1 MTMIAGP
8 AAPPTITV
16 SVDGLS
22 VAVPAGASAL
32 DAINASGVIISQ
44 LCKDADMPAIGAC
57 RTCLVQIDGVRG
69 FPASCSV
76 PATDGMVIQTATAD
90 VRRIRS
96 GVIELTLGMVNG
108 GHPSPPAPLPVGEG
122 STPLTLVLPR
132 GGTEFV
138 AGGDH
143 PHPDPL
149 PSRERGDVGADTVP
163 EMRGG
168 VDGYGQLSA
177 AAELHGIVERRW
189 EARERPATDTSNP
202 VFNLAMDAC
211 ILCARCVNA
220 CQSAHQFIGAI
231 DVLGA
236 GETARIGTSGDKP
249 LAESIC
255 TTCGQC
261 LSVCPTGAIS
271 VKEPP
276 AVSAPTHTVS
286 TTCPYCGVGCGIQLE
301 VDDATDRIVASH
313 DDPDNLSSVGML
325 CVKGRFGYT
334 FAQHPDRIKTP
345 LIRDGER
352 FTGPFREATWDEALD
367 LVASRLVEYRGD
379 RFATLCSAKATNED
393 GYVQQKFSRLVMG
406 SNNIDHC
413 TRLCHSP
420 SVEAMLTSLG
430 SGATSNSYTDYEG
443 AGCLVVI
450 GCDPTSNHPVA
461 ASRMRRAI
469 VERGAKLI
477 VINPRRID
485 MCDYAD
491 LWLRAYPG
499 TDVALL
505 NAMAQ
510 VIVDEG
516 LAAADFVTNRTE
528 GYDDWLAVANQ
539 YTPERAAAITGVAA
553 DDIRAAAR
561 IFARPPV
568 PRGADDDGV
577 GYGGSCLIWGM
588 GITQHTNGTANAH
601 GLLNLALV
609 AGQLGRRGSGISP
622 LRGQNNVQ
630 GCGDAGCLPNSLP
643 GYQGLRPDTL
653 VRFGD
658 AWGANGRIPDTAG
671 LVVTDMVES
680 MGRPDGVRAMYITGE
695 NPLLSEPDLNR
706 ADELFRRLEFLVVQD
721 IFMHE
726 TAELADV
733 VLPATSFAEKD
744 GTFTNSERR
753 VQRVRQAIPPVGGS
767 RPDWDIVC
775 DLGRRMCEKLGL
787 PWAEQFTYGHP
798 SDIFD
803 EMAQLTPILSGISY
817 QRLDAEGG
825 IQWPCPSPEHPGTT
839 YLYADD
845 FPRGDRAKFVAF
857 EQGPLAAETPSERFP
872 LVLNTG
878 RVLYHWHG
886 GTITR
891 RVDGLMAR
899 SPALEVSINPLDGER
914 FGLQDG
920 GQVQVRSRRGS
931 LTGVARY
938 TYRMRTGEIF
948 VPFVRL
954 ADSAANF
961 LTNAAYD
968 PESRIPEY
976 KVCAVRVET
985 VEE

>member
-1 MTMIAGP
+1 MTIATRP
-8 AAPPTITV
+8 AALPTITITVDGQPV
-16 SVDGLS
+16 SVS
-22 VAVPAGASAL
+22 AGASAL
-32 DAINASGVIISQ
+32 DAINTAGVPISQ

-57 RTCLVQIDGVRG
+57 RTCLIQIDGVRG

-76 PATDGMVIQTATAD
+76 PATDGMAINTDTDD

-96 GVIELTLGMVNG
+96 GVIQLTLGMVGSDNNNPEHG
-108 GHPSPPAPLPVGEG
+108 SPSTRERRVPL
-122 STPLTLVLPR
+122 SLVLPEGEKEFR
-132 GGTEFV
+132 LGDGG
-138 AGGDH
+138 AG
-143 PHPDPL
+143 PPAEAL
-149 PSRERGDVGADTVP
+149 PIREM
-163 EMRGG
+163 EIS
-168 VDGYGQLSA
+168 GYGQLSA
-177 AAELHGIVERRW
+177 AAELHGISARRW
-189 EARERPATDTSNP
+189 DPRPRQATDASNP

-220 CQSAHQFIGAI
+220 CQSSHQFIGAI

-236 GETARIGTSGDKP
+236 GESARIATAADKP

-276 AVSAPTHTVS
+276 AVADPTHTVS

-334 FAQHPDRIKTP
+334 FAQHPDRIQTP

-352 FTGPFREATWDEALD
+352 YTGPFREATWDEALD
-367 LVASRLVEYRGD
+367 LVATRLVEYRGD
-379 RFATLCSAKATNED
+379 AFATLCSAKATNED
-393 GYVQQKFSRLVMG
+393 GYVQQKFSRLIMG

-491 LWLRAYPG
+491 LWLRSYPG

-510 VIVDEG
+510 VIVAEG
-516 LAAADFVTNRTE
+516 LADADFVANRTE
-528 GYDDWLAVANQ
+528 GYDDWLSVIEAD
-539 YTPERAAAITGVAA
+539 TPEHAATITGVSA
-553 DDIRAAAR
+553 DDIRDAAR
-561 IFARPPV
+561 MFARPPV
-568 PRGADDDGV
+568 PKGGDDAL

-658 AWGANGRIPDTAG
+658 AWNAPGRLPDAAG
-671 LVVTDMVES
+671 LVVTEMVES
-680 MGRPDGVRAMYITGE
+680 MERDDGVRAMYITGE

-706 ADELFRRLEFLVVQD
+706 ADELFRRLDFLVVQD

-726 TAELADV
+726 TAQLADV
-733 VLPATSFAEKD
+733 ILPATSFAEKD

-753 VQRVRQAIPPVGGS
+753 VQRVRQAIPPVGDS

-775 DLGRRMCEKLGL
+775 DLARRMCDKMGL
-787 PWAEQFTYGHP
+787 PWQNQFTYQHP
-798 SDIFD
+798 SQIFD
-803 EMAQLTPILSGISY
+803 EMAQLTPIMSGISY

-857 EQGPLAAETPSERFP
+857 EQGAVAAETPSDRFP

-899 SPALEVSINPLDGER
+899 TPSLEVSINPQDGER
-914 FGLQDG
+914 FGLRDG
-920 GQVQVRSRRGS
+920 ADVQVRSRRGS

-948 VPFVRL
+948 IPFVRL
-954 ADSAANF
+954 GDSAANF

-968 PESRIPEY
+968 PESHIPEY
-976 KVCAVRVET
+976 KVCAVRVEPI
-985 VEE
+985 EP

>member
-1 MTMIAGP
+1 MTIATRP
-8 AAPPTITV
+8 SALPTITIT
-16 SVDGLS
+16 VDGQPVS
-22 VAVPAGASAL
+22 VPAGASAL
-32 DAINASGVIISQ
+32 DAINTAGVPISQ

-76 PATDGMVIQTATAD
+76 PATDGMVINTDTDD

-96 GVIELTLGMVNG
+96 GVIQLTLGMVGSGNNNPDRG
-108 GHPSPPAPLPVGEG
+108 APSTRERRVPL
-122 STPLTLVLPR
+122 SLVLPE
-132 GGTEFV
+132 GEKEFRL
-138 AGGDH
+138 GD
-143 PHPDPL
+143 
-149 PSRERGDVGADTVP
+149 
-163 EMRGG
+163 GG
-168 VDGYGQLSA
+168 VDPPAEALPIREMEISGYGQLSA
-177 AAELHGIVERRW
+177 AAELHGISARRW
-189 EARERPATDTSNP
+189 DPRPRQATDASNP

-220 CQSAHQFIGAI
+220 CQSSHQFIGAI

-236 GETARIGTSGDKP
+236 GESARIATAADKP

-276 AVSAPTHTVS
+276 AVADPTHTVS

-334 FAQHPDRIKTP
+334 FAQHPDRIQTP

-352 FTGPFREATWDEALD
+352 YTGPFRKATWDEALD
-367 LVASRLVEYRGD
+367 LVATRLAQYRGD
-379 RFATLCSAKATNED
+379 AFATLCSAKATNED
-393 GYVQQKFSRLVMG
+393 GYVQQKFSRLIMS

-413 TRLCHSP
+413 TRLCHAP

-491 LWLRAYPG
+491 LWLRSYPG

-505 NAMAQ
+505 NALAQ
-510 VIVDEG
+510 VIVAEG
-516 LAAADFVTNRTE
+516 LADADFVANRTE
-528 GYDDWLAVANQ
+528 GYDDWLSVIEAD
-539 YTPERAAAITGVAA
+539 TPERAATITGVSA
-553 DDIRAAAR
+553 DDIRDAAR
-561 IFARPPV
+561 MFARPPV
-568 PRGADDDGV
+568 PKGGDATL

-658 AWGANGRIPDTAG
+658 AWGAPGRLPDAAG
-671 LVVTDMVES
+671 LVVTEMVES
-680 MGRPDGVRAMYITGE
+680 MERDDGVRAMYITGE

-706 ADELFRRLEFLVVQD
+706 ADELFRRLDFLVVQD

-726 TAELADV
+726 TAQLADV
-733 VLPATSFAEKD
+733 ILPATSFAEKD

-753 VQRVRQAIPPVGGS
+753 VQRVRQAIPPVGDS

-775 DLGRRMCEKLGL
+775 DLARRMCDKMGL
-787 PWAEQFTYGHP
+787 PWQDQFTYQHP
-798 SDIFD
+798 SQIFD
-803 EMAQLTPILSGISY
+803 EMAQLTPIMSGISY

-857 EQGPLAAETPSERFP
+857 EQGAVAAETPSDRFP

-899 SPALEVSINPLDGER
+899 TPSLEVSINPQDGER
-914 FGLQDG
+914 FGLRDG
-920 GQVQVRSRRGS
+920 ADVQVRSRRGS

-948 VPFVRL
+948 IPFVRL
-954 ADSAANF
+954 GDSAANF

-968 PESRIPEY
+968 PESHIPEY
-976 KVCAVRVET
+976 KVCAVRVEP
-985 VEE
+985 VEG

>member
-1 MTMIAGP
+1 MTIATRP
-8 AAPPTITV
+8 AALPAITLT
-16 SVDGLS
+16 VDGQPVS
-22 VAVPAGASAL
+22 VPAGASAL
-32 DAINASGVIISQ
+32 DAINTAGVPISQ

-76 PATDGMVIQTATAD
+76 PATDGMVINTDTDD
-90 VRRIRS
+90 VRRIRT
-96 GVIELTLGMVNG
+96 GVIQLTLGMVGSDNDHLDHG
-108 GHPSPPAPLPVGEG
+108 APSTRERRVPL
-122 STPLTLVLPR
+122 SLVLPE
-132 GGTEFV
+132 GEKEFRLS
-138 AGGDH
+138 D
-143 PHPDPL
+143 
-149 PSRERGDVGADTVP
+149 
-163 EMRGG
+163 GG
-168 VDGYGQLSA
+168 VDPPPDALPIREMGIGGYGQLSTV
-177 AAELHGIVERRW
+177 AELHGISARRW
-189 EARERPATDTSNP
+189 DPRPRQATDASNP

-220 CQSAHQFIGAI
+220 CQSSHQFIGAI

-236 GETARIGTSGDKP
+236 GESARIATAADKP

-276 AVSAPTHTVS
+276 AVADPTHTVS

-334 FAQHPDRIKTP
+334 FAQHPDRIRTP
-345 LIRDGER
+345 LIRDGAR
-352 FTGPFREATWDEALD
+352 YTGPFREATWEEALD
-367 LVASRLVEYRGD
+367 LVATRLVEYRGNA
-379 RFATLCSAKATNED
+379 FATLCSAKATNED
-393 GYVQQKFSRLVMG
+393 GYVQQKFARLIMG

-413 TRLCHSP
+413 TRLCHAP

-461 ASRMRRAI
+461 ASRMRRAV

-491 LWLRAYPG
+491 LWLRSYPG

-510 VIVDEG
+510 VIVAEG
-516 LAAADFVTNRTE
+516 LADADFVANRTE
-528 GYDDWLAVANQ
+528 GYDDWLSVIEAD
-539 YTPERAAAITGVAA
+539 TPERAATITGVSA
-553 DDIRAAAR
+553 DEIRDAAR
-561 IFARPPV
+561 MFARPAV
-568 PRGADDDGV
+568 PKGGDV
-577 GYGGSCLIWGM
+577 TLGYGGSCLIWGM

-643 GYQGLRPDTL
+643 GYQGLGQNTL

-658 AWGANGRIPDTAG
+658 AWDAPGRLPDAAG
-671 LVVTDMVES
+671 LVVTEMVES
-680 MGRPDGVRAMYITGE
+680 MERDDGVRAMYITGE

-706 ADELFRRLEFLVVQD
+706 ADELFRRLDFLVVQD

-726 TAELADV
+726 TAQLADV
-733 VLPATSFAEKD
+733 ILPATSFAEKD

-753 VQRVRQAIPPVGGS
+753 VQRVRQAIPPVGDS

-775 DLGRRMCEKLGL
+775 DLARRMCDKMGL
-787 PWAEQFTYGHP
+787 PWQDQFTYERP
-798 SDIFD
+798 SQIFD
-803 EMAQLTPILSGISY
+803 EMAQLTPIMSGISY

-845 FPRGDRAKFVAF
+845 FPRGDRAKFVPF
-857 EQGPLAAETPSERFP
+857 KQGPVAAETPSDRFP

-899 SPALEVSINPLDGER
+899 APSLEVSINPQDGER
-914 FGLQDG
+914 FGLRDG
-920 GQVQVRSRRGS
+920 ADVQVRSRRGS

-948 VPFVRL
+948 IPFVRL
-954 ADSAANF
+954 SDSAANF

-968 PESRIPEY
+968 PESHIPEY
-976 KVCAVRVET
+976 KVCAVRVEP
-985 VEE
+985 VEP